1 MSKILAIGDPHF
13 KINNLADIDTYIQNV
28 CDIIKREGIDL
39 VIILGDLLHT
49 HEKVHSL
56 VLNKAY
62 DFIRCTRDLARTV
75 VLVGNHDYINNS
87 QFLSENHWM
96 NAMKEWSNV
105 DIVDK
110 GLVIDAAVGKIVLCP
125 YVAPGRFE
133 EALDIIDPD
142 WKNAAYIFAHQEM
155 YGCKMGAI
163 ISADGDKWETDYPML
178 VCGHIHNKQTLQP
191 NLFYTGSS
199 IQHAFGESHDKTVS
213 IFGNLDQERIDLS
226 LNMKGKRIIATHLDS
241 IDCLKLPQ
249 TNDDLRLNIAGTADD
264 FKTFK
269 KTSTYKDLKD
279 SNIKIVFKP
288 DKVETNTIQVTWN
301 SFYDAIQSK
310 ANENPEVKLV
320 YDQHIK

>member
-13 KINNLADIDTYIQNV
+13 KINNLVDIDTFIHNV
-28 CDIIKREGIDL
+28 CEIIKTENIDL

-62 DFIRCTRDLARTV
+62 DFIHSTRKLARTV
-75 VLVGNHDYINNS
+75 VLVGNHDYINNT
-87 QFLSENHWM
+87 QFLSDNHWM

-125 YVAPGRFE
+125 YVSPGRFE
-133 EALDIIDPD
+133 EALTIIDPD
-142 WKNAAYIFAHQEM
+142 WQNATYIFAHQEM
-155 YGCKMGAI
+155 RGCKMGAI
-163 ISADGDKWETDYPML
+163 VSADGDKWDIDYPML
-178 VCGHIHNKQTLQP
+178 VSGHIHNKQTLQP
-191 NLFYTGSS
+191 NMFYTGSS

-213 IFGNLDQERIDLS
+213 IFEDIDKERVDVS
-226 LNMKGKRIIATHLDS
+226 LHMKGKRILTTHLDS
-241 IDCLKLPQ
+241 IDSLILPQ
-249 TNDDLRLNIAGTADD
+249 TQDDLRLNISGSAND

-269 KTSTYKDLKD
+269 KTSTYQDLKD
-279 SNIKIVFKP
+279 QNIKIVFKP
-288 DKVETNTIQVTWN
+288 ERVVTNTIQVTWN

-310 ANENPEVKLV
+310 ATENPEVKSV
-320 YDQHIK
+320 YDKHIK